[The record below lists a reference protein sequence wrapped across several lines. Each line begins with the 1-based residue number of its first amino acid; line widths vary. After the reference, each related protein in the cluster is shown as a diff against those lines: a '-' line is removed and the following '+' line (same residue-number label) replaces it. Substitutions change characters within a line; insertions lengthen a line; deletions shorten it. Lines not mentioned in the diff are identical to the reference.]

1 MAQELEELLP
11 GRVTTDVAAYL
22 KDWWPLQWLTDEPI
36 GSATA
41 AVRPGNVAELVRLAD
56 FASARGVPL
65 YVRGGGSSVTG
76 ASIPS
81 GGVVVDTASLDQ
93 ILDLDETN
101 RTVTVQAGVKLS
113 ALESKL
119 NEKRLTLSQFPQSF
133 ELATV
138 GGFVS
143 TLGTGQY
150 STLYGGIEDSVL
162 RLEVVLPTGE
172 VIWTRKRGAPRSSVG
187 PDLSRLF
194 LGAEGAFG
202 IVSAAELKVRRL
214 PGHVWK
220 AAFSFPDFAAA
231 VNAARGLLELDVRPA
246 VCRAYN
252 ELESQFQFDEK
263 KSALLLVYHFRSEGV
278 LKAVRGEVAALLEEG
293 STPADPGLVDAW
305 LEKRFN
311 FREQMDSMKKLG
323 YAVETMEV
331 AARWSRL
338 LELYYEAVDAL
349 GGVPGVGGVG
359 AHVSHL
365 YDQGACLYFTV
376 LFQPKE
382 ETYRIMWDRMAKVAK
397 SHDATISHHHGVGML
412 KMVYAKDEVPL
423 QVLARIKQA
432 VDPNRTMS
440 PGRLYGGGAG
450 ARPAQTS

>member
-1 MAQELEELLP
+1 M
-11 GRVTTDVAAYL
+11 TTDVEAYL
-22 KDWWPLQWLTDEPI
+22 KDWWPLQWVTDVPL

-41 AVRPGNVAELVRLAD
+41 AVKPVNVDELAKLMN
-56 FASARGVPL
+56 FASSRGVSL

-81 GGVVVDTASLDQ
+81 EGVVVDTASLNQ
-93 ILDLDETN
+93 ILDLDEAN

-113 ALESKL
+113 TLESKL
-119 NEKRLTLSQFPQSF
+119 NGKGLTMSQFPQSF

-172 VIWTRKRGAPRSSVG
+172 VIWTRRRGAPRSSVG

-194 LGAEGAFG
+194 LGAEGSLG
-202 IVSAAELKVRRL
+202 VVSAAELKVRKL
-214 PGHVWK
+214 PRHVWK
-220 AAFSFPDFAAA
+220 AAFSFPSFESS
-231 VNAARGLLELDVRPA
+231 VNATRGLMELDVKPA

-252 ELESQFQFDEK
+252 ELESQFQFDERGCT
-263 KSALLLVYHFRSEGV
+263 LLLVYHFRSEEV
-278 LKAVRGEVAALLEEG
+278 LKAVRAEVETLLGEG
-293 STPADPGLVDAW
+293 STPADPGLVDVW

-311 FREQMDSMKKLG
+311 FREQMDSVKKLG
-323 YAVETMEV
+323 YAIETMEV

-338 LELYYEAVDAL
+338 LELYYEAMEVL

-365 YDQGACLYFTV
+365 YDQGACIYFTV

-382 ETYRIMWDRMAKVAK
+382 ETYRSMWEGMAKVAK
-397 SHDATISHHHGVGML
+397 AHDATISHHHGVGTL
-412 KMVYAKDEVPL
+412 KKVYAKDEVPL
-423 QVLARIKQA
+423 QLLRRIKQA
-432 VDPNRTMS
+432 VDPAGTMS
-440 PGRLYGGGAG
+440 PDRL
-450 ARPAQTS
+450 P